1 MEIYCIYP
9 EIPYNMGNRDNI
21 GVNRVCFKFD
31 AYVNVFMKF
40 LYVFVLSILI
50 HVFLFIVKFN
60 EKFRR

>member
-1 MEIYCIYP
+1 
-9 EIPYNMGNRDNI
+9 MGNRDNI

-31 AYVNVFMKF
+31 AYVNVFMKC